1 MMTGFLILSFAIMV
15 VQLVDVGYTC
25 WAIKHYKVSEGNPI
39 WKWVSKS
46 PVWFVMLSTL
56 FHALILIALWR
67 SRAPIW
73 QLVFIL
79 IVRSSVV
86 LYNSVLIRRRKSVSN
101 DEEN

>member
-1 MMTGFLILSFAIMV
+1 MTNFLILSFAIMV

-46 PVWFVMLSTL
+46 PVWFAILSTL
-56 FHALILIALWR
+56 FHALILIALWIYQV
-67 SRAPIW
+67 PIW

-79 IVRSSVV
+79 IVRILVV
-86 LYNSVLIRRRKSVSN
+86 LYNCILVRRRS
-101 DEEN
+101 